1 MGYLQPKYVA
11 PVLVTWV
18 WVCVESLGVEWLTDP
33 ENCGPVLR
41 VMDIAQALVA
51 RLELLARDGHD
62 QVDYLTRSAFTDR
75 SL

>member
-1 MGYLQPKYVA
+1 MWNGLLIPKTVVPCSGY
-11 PVLVTWV
+11 
-18 WVCVESLGVEWLTDP
+18 
-33 ENCGPVLR
+33 LR

-62 QVDYLTRSAFTDR
+62 QVDYLTKSAFTDR

>member
-1 MGYLQPKYVA
+1 M
-11 PVLVTWV
+11 
-18 WVCVESLGVEWLTDP
+18 EWLTDP